1 MPKISYIDRKFS
13 EKSLNIINH
22 ANTIIEEYQSDG
34 LELTLRQLYYQFV
47 SRALIPNSD
56 REYKNLGSIINDAR
70 LAGLIDW
77 NSIVDRTR
85 NLQQNSH
92 WKNASE
98 ILDSATNSF
107 AINKWDRQSIRCE
120 VWIEKDALVGVI
132 EAPCRKWDVPF
143 FSCRGYT
150 SQSEMWSAA
159 QRLSE
164 YFERGHQQVIIYHLG
179 DHDPSGID
187 MSRDIQDRLD
197 LLSNNAGIEVE
208 RIALTMKQIKTYNP
222 PPNPAKLTD
231 ARCTEYIKNY
241 GKSSWELD
249 ALEPRVLQILVES
262 HIKSVLDDD
271 KWNNSREF
279 EKKEVEFL
287 RKTAEKHRKSIK

>member
-1 MPKISYIDRKFS
+1 MPKTSYVERKFS
-13 EKSLNIINH
+13 QRSLGIIGH
-22 ANTIIEEYQSDG
+22 ANKIIEEYESDG

-70 LAGLIDW
+70 LAGFIDW
-77 NSIVDRTR
+77 NAIVDRTR
-85 NLQQNSH
+85 NLQKNSH
-92 WKNASE
+92 WNNASE
-98 ILDSATNSF
+98 ILDSAIHSF
-107 AINKWDRQSIRCE
+107 AIDKWDRQPIRCE

-159 QRLSE
+159 QRLRAYLE
-164 YFERGHQQVIIYHLG
+164 GDHEQVIVYHLG

-187 MSRDIQDRLD
+187 MSRDIQERLD
-197 LLSNNAGIEVE
+197 LLSDNAGIQVK
-208 RIALTMKQIKTYNP
+208 RIALSMSQIKKYNP

-231 ARCTEYIKNY
+231 ARCNEYIKNY

-249 ALEPRVLQILVES
+249 ALEPRILQKLVEN

-271 KWNNSREF
+271 RWNESREF
-279 EKKEVEFL
+279 EEKEIAFL
-287 RKTAEKHRKSIK
+287 RKTSENHKNQ